1 MGFNVKPVAQRK
13 CLDSRGFAG
22 FDKGEETVRK
32 GGRAHSSLRQG
43 SKQGLTWESDDE
55 MAWAAREY
63 EDEVELDQMGPV
75 KRLKS
80 RRIV

>member
-1 MGFNVKPVAQRK
+1 M
-13 CLDSRGFAG
+13 DSRGFAG

-32 GGRAHSSLRQG
+32 GGRAHSPLRREANKVELG
-43 SKQGLTWESDDE
+43 NLT
-55 MAWAAREY
+55 MREY

>member
-1 MGFNVKPVAQRK
+1 M
-13 CLDSRGFAG
+13 DSRGFAG

-43 SKQGLTWESDDE
+43 SKQGSDDE

-63 EDEVELDQMGPV
+63 EDEVELDQMGQ
-75 KRLKS
+75 S
-80 RRIV
+80 RG